1 MSTILVN
8 TLTGTSTAG
17 SIAVTGEGNSTTTNL
32 QQGLAKSWTTHQH
45 GDTVDDSFNQSSLT
59 DSGTGLFICNFSSN
73 MNSTKYIVGGGVGVY
88 NSAGRGGDF
97 SGMNMVGGGTD
108 SRATDHCDVVIQV
121 SSSGSSNSILT
132 DRDWSMHI
140 FHGDLA

>member
-1 MSTILVN
+1 MASELRVN
-8 TLTGTSTAG
+8 TLKDASGNNSVGMSYIAEGT
-17 SIAVTGEGNSTTTNL
+17 
-32 QQGLAKSWTTHQH
+32 AKAWTTHQH

-73 MNSTKYIVGGGVGVY
+73 MASAKYIVGGGVGVY
-88 NSAGRGGDF
+88 SSNGRGGDF

-108 SRATDHCDVVIQV
+108 SRASDHCDVVIQV
-121 SSSGSSNSILT
+121 SSSGSSNSILS

>member
-1 MSTILVN
+1 MAGKILADQIEH
-8 TLTGTSTAG
+8 STAG
-17 SIAVTGEGNSTTTNL
+17 SINTNFVVEGV
-32 QQGLAKSWTTHQH
+32 AKCWSTHQH

-88 NSAGRGGDF
+88 SSNGRGGDF
-97 SGMNMVGGGTD
+97 SGMNMGGGSTD
-108 SRATDHCDVVIQV
+108 NRATDHCDVVIQV
-121 SSSGSSNSILT
+121 SSSGSSNSILS

>member
-1 MSTILVN
+1 MASELRVN
-8 TLTGTSTAG
+8 TLKDASGNNSIGMSYVAEGT
-17 SIAVTGEGNSTTTNL
+17 
-32 QQGLAKSWTTHQH
+32 AKSWTTHQH

-73 MNSTKYIVGGGVGVY
+73 MASAKYIVGGGVGVY
-88 NSAGRGGDF
+88 SSNGRGGDF

-108 SRATDHCDVVIQV
+108 SRASDHCDVVIQV
-121 SSSGSSNSILT
+121 SSSGSSNSILS

>member
-1 MSTILVN
+1 MASELRVN
-8 TLTGTSTAG
+8 TLKDASGNNSVGMSYVAEGT
-17 SIAVTGEGNSTTTNL
+17 
-32 QQGLAKSWTTHQH
+32 AKSWTTHQH

-73 MNSTKYIVGGGVGVY
+73 MASAKYIVGGGVGVY
-88 NSAGRGGDF
+88 SSNGRGGDF

-108 SRATDHCDVVIQV
+108 SRASDHCDVVIQV
-121 SSSGSSNSILT
+121 SSSGSSNSILS

-140 FHGDLA
+140 FFGDLA

>member
-1 MSTILVN
+1 MASELRVN
-8 TLTGTSTAG
+8 TLKDSSGNNSVGMSYVAEGT
-17 SIAVTGEGNSTTTNL
+17 
-32 QQGLAKSWTTHQH
+32 AKSWTTHQH

-73 MNSTKYIVGGGVGVY
+73 MASAKYIVGGGVGVY
-88 NSAGRGGDF
+88 NSNGRGGDF

-108 SRATDHCDVVIQV
+108 SRASDHCDVVVQV
-121 SSSGSSNSILT
+121 SSSGSSNSILS

>member
-1 MSTILVN
+1 MASELRVN
-8 TLTGTSTAG
+8 TLKDASGNNSVGISYVAEGT
-17 SIAVTGEGNSTTTNL
+17 
-32 QQGLAKSWTTHQH
+32 AKSWTTHQH

-73 MNSTKYIVGGGVGVY
+73 MASAKYIVGGGVGVY
-88 NSAGRGGDF
+88 NSNGRGGDF

-108 SRATDHCDVVIQV
+108 SRASDHCDVVIQV
-121 SSSGSSNSILT
+121 SSSGSSNSILS

>member
-1 MSTILVN
+1 MASELRVN
-8 TLTGTSTAG
+8 TLKDSSGNNSVGMSYVAEGT
-17 SIAVTGEGNSTTTNL
+17 
-32 QQGLAKSWTTHQH
+32 AKSWTTHQH

-73 MNSTKYIVGGGVGVY
+73 MASAKYIVGGGVGVY
-88 NSAGRGGDF
+88 NSNGRGGDF

-108 SRATDHCDVVIQV
+108 SRASDHCDVVIQV
-121 SSSGSSNSILT
+121 SSSGSSNSILS

>member
-1 MSTILVN
+1 MVSELRVN
-8 TLTGTSTAG
+8 TLKDASGNNSVGISYVAEGT
-17 SIAVTGEGNSTTTNL
+17 
-32 QQGLAKSWTTHQH
+32 AKSWTTHQH

-73 MNSTKYIVGGGVGVY
+73 MASAKYIVGGGVGVY
-88 NSAGRGGDF
+88 SSNGRGGDF

-108 SRATDHCDVVIQV
+108 SRASDHCDVVIQV
-121 SSSGSSNSILT
+121 SSSGSSNSILS

>member
-1 MSTILVN
+1 MASELRVN
-8 TLTGTSTAG
+8 TLKDASGNNSIGMSYVAEGT
-17 SIAVTGEGNSTTTNL
+17 
-32 QQGLAKSWTTHQH
+32 AKSWTTHQH

-73 MNSTKYIVGGGVGVY
+73 MASAKYIVGGGVGVY
-88 NSAGRGGDF
+88 SSNGRGGDF

-108 SRATDHCDVVIQV
+108 SRASDHCDVVIQV
-121 SSSGSSNSILT
+121 SSSGSSNSVLS

>member
-1 MSTILVN
+1 MASELRVN
-8 TLTGTSTAG
+8 TLKDASGNNSVGMSYVAEGT
-17 SIAVTGEGNSTTTNL
+17 
-32 QQGLAKSWTTHQH
+32 AKSWTTHQH

-73 MNSTKYIVGGGVGVY
+73 MASAKYIVGGGVGVY
-88 NSAGRGGDF
+88 SSNGRGGDF

-108 SRATDHCDVVIQV
+108 SRASDHCDVVIQV
-121 SSSGSSNSILT
+121 SSSGSSNSILS

>member
-1 MSTILVN
+1 MASELRVN
-8 TLTGTSTAG
+8 TLKDASGNNSVGISYVAEGT
-17 SIAVTGEGNSTTTNL
+17 
-32 QQGLAKSWTTHQH
+32 AKSWTTHQH

-73 MNSTKYIVGGGVGVY
+73 MASAKYIVGGGVGVY
-88 NSAGRGGDF
+88 SSNGRGGDF

-108 SRATDHCDVVIQV
+108 SRASDHCDVVIQV
-121 SSSGSSNSILT
+121 SSSGSSNSILS